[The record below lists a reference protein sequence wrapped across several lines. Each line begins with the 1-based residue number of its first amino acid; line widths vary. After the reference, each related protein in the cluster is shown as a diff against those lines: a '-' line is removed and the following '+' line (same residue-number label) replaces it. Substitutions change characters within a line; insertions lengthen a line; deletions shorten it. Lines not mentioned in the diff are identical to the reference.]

1 MKKTMTLGVLIL
13 GWVFAAQAEG
23 GKIKGYMFGDYYYVL
38 AADEADAKQPHKRNA
53 FQFRRLYFTY
63 QKDIAADFAI
73 RFRLEA
79 KDAGFAQGAKMEPF
93 VKHGY
98 LQWKKGLG
106 DADVY
111 LGLSGTPT
119 WAVAEKVWGYRSI
132 AKTVLDWNKIGSSAD
147 LGAALKGAA
156 GQLSYHL
163 MVGNGP
169 GQKPEDD
176 HGKKFYGSLSFKAV
190 DRLVL
195 EGYADFNA
203 RPAGRN
209 ERTFKGFVG
218 WQGAKGKVGLE
229 AFSRTN
235 EQAGAGG
242 EDQVI
247 DGVSAFGSLPLSA
260 AFKGF
265 GRVDAVSY
273 DAEDTTDL
281 LFIAGLD
288 YSPATDVHL
297 MPNVLIE
304 SPDGRGCQCP
314 RTADLFL
321 QILALL

>member
-13 GWVFAAQAEG
+13 GWVFAARAEG
-23 GKIKGYMFGDYYYVL
+23 GTIKGVMFGEYYYILV
-38 AADEADAKQPHKRNA
+38 ADETDAKQPRKRNA

-176 HGKKFYGSLSFKAV
+176 HGKKFYGSLSFKAA
-190 DRLVL
+190 DRLIL

-203 RPAGRN
+203 KPAGRN

-247 DGVSAFGSLPLSA
+247 TGVSAFGSLPLGA

-265 GRVDAVSY
+265 GRFDAVSY
-273 DAEDTTDL
+273 DAEDDRDL

-288 YSPATDVHL
+288 YAAAKAVHL
-297 MPNVLIE
+297 MPNVIVE
-304 SPDGRGCQCP
+304 SSTGRDANVQGRLTFFCK
-314 RTADLFL
+314 F
-321 QILALL
+321 

>member
-13 GWVFAAQAEG
+13 GWVFAARAEG
-23 GKIKGYMFGDYYYVL
+23 GTIKGVMFGEYYYIL
-38 AADEADAKQPHKRNA
+38 AADETDAKQPRKRNA
-53 FQFRRLYFTY
+53 FRFRRLYFTY
-63 QKDIAADFAI
+63 QKDIATDFAI

-106 DADVY
+106 DADIY

-147 LGAALKGAA
+147 LGAALKGTA

-176 HGKKFYGSLSFKAV
+176 HGKKFYGSLSFKAA
-190 DRLVL
+190 DRLIL

-203 RPAGRN
+203 KPAGRN

-229 AFSRTN
+229 VFSRTN
-235 EQAGAGG
+235 ELAGDNG

-247 DGVSAFGSLPLSA
+247 DGISAFGLLPLSA
-260 AFKGF
+260 ALKGF
-265 GRVDAVSY
+265 GRFDAVSH
-273 DAEDTTDL
+273 DAEDDRDL

-288 YSPATDVHL
+288 YAAAKAVHL
-297 MPNVLIE
+297 MPNVIVE
-304 SPDGRGCQCP
+304 SSTSRDANVQGRLTFFCK
-314 RTADLFL
+314 F
-321 QILALL
+321 

>member
-13 GWVFAAQAEG
+13 GWVFAVQAEG
-23 GKIKGYMFGDYYYVL
+23 GTIKGVMFGEYYYIL
-38 AADEADAKQPHKRNA
+38 AADETDAKQPRKRNA
-53 FQFRRLYFTY
+53 FRFRRLYFTY
-63 QKDIAADFAI
+63 QKDIATDFAI

-106 DADVY
+106 DADIY

-156 GQLSYHL
+156 GQLNYHL

-176 HGKKFYGSLSFKAV
+176 HGKKFYGSLSFKAA

-229 AFSRTN
+229 VFSRTN
-235 EQAGAGG
+235 ELAGDNG

-247 DGVSAFGSLPLSA
+247 DGISAFGSLPLSA
-260 AFKGF
+260 ALKGF
-265 GRVDAVSY
+265 GRVDAVSH
-273 DAEDTTDL
+273 DAEDDRDL
-281 LFIAGLD
+281 LFIVGLD
-288 YSPATDVHL
+288 YAAAKAVHL
-297 MPNVLIE
+297 MPNVIVE
-304 SPDGRGCQCP
+304 SSTGRDANVQGRLTFFCK
-314 RTADLFL
+314 F
-321 QILALL
+321 

>member
-1 MKKTMTLGVLIL
+1 MKKKMTLGVLIL
-13 GWVFAAQAEG
+13 GSVFASQAEG
-23 GKIKGYMFGDYYYVL
+23 GKIKGVMFGDYYYVL
-38 AADEADAKQPHKRNA
+38 AAAETDAKQPRKRNA
-53 FQFRRLYFTY
+53 FRFRRLYFTY
-63 QKDIAADFAI
+63 QKDVATDFAI

-79 KDAGFAQGAKMEPF
+79 KDAGFAQGAKMESF

-106 DADVY
+106 DADIY

-147 LGAALKGAA
+147 LGAALKGTA

-176 HGKKFYGSLSFKAV
+176 HGKKFYGSLSFKAA
-190 DRLVL
+190 DRLIL

-203 RPAGRN
+203 KPAGRN
-209 ERTFKGFVG
+209 ERTFKSFVG

-242 EDQVI
+242 ENQVI
-247 DGVSAFGSLPLSA
+247 TGISAFGSLPLSA
-260 AFKGF
+260 ACKGF
-265 GRVDAVSY
+265 GRFDAVSHAAA
-273 DAEDTTDL
+273 DDRDW

-288 YSPATDVHL
+288 YAAAKAVHL
-297 MPNVLIE
+297 MPNVIVE
-304 SPDGRGCQCP
+304 SPAGRDANVQGRLTFFCK
-314 RTADLFL
+314 F
-321 QILALL
+321 

>member
-13 GWVFAAQAEG
+13 GWVFAARAEG
-23 GKIKGYMFGDYYYVL
+23 GTIKGVMFGEYYYIL
-38 AADEADAKQPHKRNA
+38 AADETDAKQPRKRNA
-53 FQFRRLYFTY
+53 FRFRRLYFTY
-63 QKDIAADFAI
+63 QKDIATDFAI

-106 DADVY
+106 DADIY

-176 HGKKFYGSLSFKAV
+176 HGKKFYGSLSFKAA
-190 DRLVL
+190 DRLIL

-203 RPAGRN
+203 KPAGRN

-229 AFSRTN
+229 VFSRTN
-235 EQAGAGG
+235 ELAGDNG

-260 AFKGF
+260 ALKGF
-265 GRVDAVSY
+265 GRVDAVSH
-273 DAEDTTDL
+273 DAEDDRDL

-288 YSPATDVHL
+288 YAAAKAVHL
-297 MPNVLIE
+297 MPNVIVE
-304 SPDGRGCQCP
+304 SSTGRDANVQGRLTFFCK
-314 RTADLFL
+314 F
-321 QILALL
+321 

>member
-1 MKKTMTLGVLIL
+1 MKKVMTLGVLIL

-23 GKIKGYMFGDYYYVL
+23 GKIKGVMFGEYYYIL
-38 AADEADAKQPHKRNA
+38 AAAEADTKQPRKRNA
-53 FQFRRLYFTY
+53 FRFRRLYFTY
-63 QKDIAADFAI
+63 QKDIATDFAI

-106 DADVY
+106 DADIY

-147 LGAALKGAA
+147 LGAALKGTA
-156 GQLSYHL
+156 GQLNYHL

-176 HGKKFYGSLSFKAV
+176 HGKKFYGSLSFKAA
-190 DRLVL
+190 DRLIL

-203 RPAGRN
+203 KPAGRN

-218 WQGAKGKVGLE
+218 WQGAKGKIGLE

-235 EQAGAGG
+235 EQAGVGG
-242 EDQVI
+242 EDQI
-247 DGVSAFGSLPLSA
+247 ITGISAFGSLLLST

-265 GRVDAVSY
+265 GRFDAISH
-273 DAEDTTDL
+273 DAEDDRDL

-288 YSPATDVHL
+288 YAAAKAGHL
-297 MPNVLIE
+297 MPNVIVE
-304 SPDGRGCQCP
+304 SPDGHEANVQGRLTFFCK
-314 RTADLFL
+314 F
-321 QILALL
+321 

>member
-1 MKKTMTLGVLIL
+1 MKKMMTLGVLIL
-13 GWVFAAQAEG
+13 GWVFAARAEG
-23 GKIKGYMFGDYYYVL
+23 GKIKGLMFGDYYYVL
-38 AADEADAKQPHKRNA
+38 AADEADTKQPLKRNA
-53 FQFRRLYFTY
+53 FQFRRMYFTY
-63 QKDIAADFAI
+63 QKDIATDFAI

-79 KDAGFAQGAKMEPF
+79 KDAGFAQGSKMEPF

-106 DADVY
+106 DADIY

-119 WAVAEKVWGYRSI
+119 WAVAEKVWGYRSV

-169 GQKPEDD
+169 GQKSEDD
-176 HGKKFYGSLSFKAV
+176 HGKKFYGSLSFKAA
-190 DRLVL
+190 DRLIL

-218 WQGAKGKVGLE
+218 WQGAKSKVGLE

-242 EDQVI
+242 EDQVLT
-247 DGVSAFGSLPLSA
+247 GVSAFGSLPLGA

-265 GRVDAVSY
+265 GRFDAISH

-281 LFIAGLD
+281 LFITGLD
-288 YSPATDVHL
+288 YSAAKAVHL
-297 MPNVLIE
+297 MPNVIVE
-304 SPDGRGCQCP
+304 SSSDRDANVQGRLTFFCK
-314 RTADLFL
+314 F
-321 QILALL
+321 

>member
-1 MKKTMTLGVLIL
+1 MKKMMTLGVLIL
-13 GWVFAAQAEG
+13 GWGFAARAEG
-23 GKIKGYMFGDYYYVL
+23 GTIKGVMFGEYYYIL
-38 AADEADAKQPHKRNA
+38 AADETDAKQPRKRNA
-53 FQFRRLYFTY
+53 FRFRRLYFTY
-63 QKDIAADFAI
+63 QKDIATDFAI

-106 DADVY
+106 DADIY

-156 GQLSYHL
+156 GQLNYHL

-176 HGKKFYGSLSFKAV
+176 HGKKFYGSLSFKAA
-190 DRLVL
+190 DRLIL

-203 RPAGRN
+203 KLAGRN

-218 WQGAKGKVGLE
+218 WQGTKGKVGLE

-247 DGVSAFGSLPLSA
+247 TGVSAFGSLPLSA

-265 GRVDAVSY
+265 GRFDAVSY
-273 DAEDTTDL
+273 DVED
-281 LFIAGLD
+281 D
-288 YSPATDVHL
+288 YRFALHRRPRLRRGESRPPDAQCDRRVVHW
-297 MPNVLIE
+297 
-304 SPDGRGCQCP
+304 P
-314 RTADLFL
+314 RY
-321 QILALL
+321 

>member
-1 MKKTMTLGVLIL
+1 MQKTMTLGVLIL
-13 GWVFAAQAEG
+13 GWVFAAQAAEG
-23 GKIKGYMFGDYYYVL
+23 KLKGYMFGDYYYVL
-38 AADEADAKQPHKRNA
+38 AADEADTKYSPKRNA
-53 FQFRRLYFTY
+53 FQFRRLYLTY
-63 QKDIAADFAI
+63 QSDIATDFAI

-98 LQWKKGLG
+98 LQWKEGLG
-106 DADVY
+106 DADIY

-132 AKTVLDWNKIGSSAD
+132 AKIVLDWNKFGSSAD

-156 GQLSYHL
+156 GPLRYHL
-163 MVGNGP
+163 MVGNGT
-169 GQKPEDD
+169 GQGPEDD
-176 HGKKFYGSLSFKAV
+176 HGKKFYGSLSFKAA

-218 WQGAKGKVGLE
+218 WQGAKGAAGVE
-229 AFSRTN
+229 VFSRTH
-235 EQAGAGG
+235 ERAGASD
-242 EDQVI
+242 EDHVI
-247 DGVSAFGSLPLSA
+247 TGVSAFGSLPLSA

-265 GRVDAVSY
+265 GRVDAVSH
-273 DAEDTTDL
+273 DAEDTSDL

-288 YSPATDVHL
+288 YAAATDVHL

-304 SPDGRGCQCP
+304 SPAGRDANVQG
-314 RTADLFL
+314 RLTFFYKF
-321 QILALL
+321 